1 MKFFRFLGFKKKP
14 NAPWSKYYHK
24 KDMDLFVPDISLYEH
39 FLNRMKNYPDRN
51 AFDYFGTKRL
61 IQI

>member
-24 KDMDLFVPDISLYEH
+24 KDMDLFVPDISLYDN
-39 FLNRMKNYPDRN
+39 FSCLD
-51 AFDYFGTKRL
+51 L
-61 IQI
+61 IILSNFMTYKIIKHV